1 MIHKYKLNGLN
12 IVLDVDTSTVVTVDD
27 LTYALLDN
35 YEEKTRD
42 EIIGAYQ
49 EEYNTKEINECLDEL
64 DSLKNDGLLFREI
77 NYQREN
83 YANEDLIKALC
94 LHVAHDCNL
103 KCTYCFAAQGDFD
116 GEKILMPLEIGKK
129 AIDFIVEQSKNR
141 ENLEIDF
148 FGGEPLMNLDVVKE
162 LVIYGNEKAEK
173 HHKKFK
179 YTMTTNGVLL
189 NEETREYLNNTM
201 DNIVLS
207 LDGRKEVN
215 DHMRQ
220 TVNDQGS
227 FDVIIDNIKAMAKM
241 RGDRD
246 HYIRGTYTH
255 HNLDFSKDVQFLAE
269 EGFKSISVE
278 PVVAEASY
286 DYALT
291 EADLPVIME
300 EYDALALAYLK
311 RHEDG
316 LHYNFF
322 HFNVDLDHG
331 PCVYKR
337 LSGCGAGKDYV
348 AVTPEG
354 DIYPCH
360 QFVGNEAFKMGDV
373 NQGIINGEI
382 KKTFDAGNLLGKE
395 DCKTCWVKYFCGGG
409 CHANA
414 YNFNGTIMKPHF
426 VSCEIERRRVENAIM
441 ISIIEEGE
449 QE

>member
-1 MIHKYKLNGLN
+1 MIHKYRLNGLN

-27 LTYALLDN
+27 LTYELLND
-35 YEEKTRD
+35 YQEKTR
-42 EIIGAYQ
+42 EQLILAYQ
-49 EEYNTKEINECLDEL
+49 EKYNEEEINECLDEL
-64 DSLKNDGLLFREI
+64 DSLKNEGLLFREI

-83 YANEDLIKALC
+83 YGNEDLIKALC

-103 KCTYCFAAQGDFD
+103 KCSYCFAAQGDFD
-116 GEKILMPLEIGKK
+116 GEKLLMPLEVGKK
-129 AIDFIVEQSKNR
+129 AIDFIIQQSKNR
-141 ENLEIDF
+141 ENLEVDF

-162 LVIYGNEKAEK
+162 LVIYGNEKAAK
-173 HHKKFK
+173 HQKKFK
-179 YTMTTNGVLL
+179 FTMTTNGVLL
-189 NEETREYLNNTM
+189 NAETREYLNNTM

-227 FDVIIDNIKAMAKM
+227 YDVIINNIKAMAEL
-241 RGDRD
+241 RGDKD
-246 HYIRGTYTH
+246 HYVRGTYTH
-255 HNLDFSKDVQFLAE
+255 HNLDFAKDVQFLAE
-269 EGFKSISVE
+269 EGFTSISVE
-278 PVVAEASY
+278 PVVAEASH

-291 EADLPVIME
+291 EADLPVIMA

-311 RHEDG
+311 RHQDG

-373 NQGIINGEI
+373 NQGITNGEI
-382 KKTFDAGNLLGKE
+382 KKIFDAGNLLEKE
-395 DCKTCWVKYFCGGG
+395 DCKTCWAKYFCGGG

>member
-1 MIHKYKLNGLN
+1 MIHKYQKNGLN
-12 IVLDVDTSTVVTVDD
+12 IVLDVDTSTVLTVDD
-27 LTYALLDN
+27 LTYDILN
-35 YEEKTRD
+35 QYETKTRA
-42 EIIGAYQ
+42 EIIEFYQ
-49 EEYNTKEINECLDEL
+49 QKYTVAEINECLDEL
-64 DSLKNDGLLFREI
+64 DKVKKEGLLFREI

-83 YANEDLIKALC
+83 YGNEDLIKALC

-116 GEKILMPLEIGKK
+116 GEKLLMPLEVGKK
-129 AIDFIVEQSKNR
+129 AIDFIIEQSKNR

-162 LVIYGNEKAEK
+162 LVTYGNEMAEK
-173 HHKKFK
+173 NHKKFK
-179 YTMTTNGVLL
+179 FTMTTNGVLL
-189 NEETREYLNNTM
+189 NAKTREYLNETM

-215 DHMRQ
+215 DRMRQ

-227 FDVIIDNIKAMAKM
+227 YDVIIDNIKEMAEM
-241 RGDRD
+241 RGNKD
-246 HYIRGTYTH
+246 HYVRGTYTH
-255 HNLDFSKDVQFLAE
+255 HNLDFSKDVQFLAA
-269 EGFKSISVE
+269 EGFTSISVE
-278 PVVAEASY
+278 PVVAAASH

-291 EADLPVIME
+291 EADLPTIIN
-300 EYDALALAYLK
+300 EYDAFALTYLK
-311 RHEDG
+311 RQQEG
-316 LHYNFF
+316 LNYNFF
-322 HFNVDLDHG
+322 HFNVDLEHG

-373 NQGIINGEI
+373 NSGITNGEI
-382 KKTFDAGNLLGKE
+382 KKIFDAGNLMEKE
-395 DCKTCWVKYFCGGG
+395 ACQTCWAKYFCGGG

-414 YNFNGTIMKPHF
+414 FNFNGTIMKPHF
-426 VSCEIERRRVENAIM
+426 VSCEIERCRVENAIM
-441 ISIIEEGE
+441 ISIIEGE
-449 QE
+449 QA